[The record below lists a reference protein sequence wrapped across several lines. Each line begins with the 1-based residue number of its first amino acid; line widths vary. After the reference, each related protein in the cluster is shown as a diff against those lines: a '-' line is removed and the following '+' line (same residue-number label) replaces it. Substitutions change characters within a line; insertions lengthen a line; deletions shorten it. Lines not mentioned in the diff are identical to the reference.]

1 MVYKTLVDWFAFMTF
16 SYICLKTMI
25 NIACSCYS
33 VVLLAK
39 KAAKITRFYLTQTKR
54 LWYSRF
60 TCRRAKTA
68 GWRKRR
74 EAWKCAFKAMMIFE
88 NKGKG
93 KKESR
98 RRFWSWKTDEVTARS
113 KVIHLNPQGRECERK
128 QSKNENPWVWLT
140 PTSQIPLIEL
150 KGLGSNEISEV
161 FGPLRIYHGEFD
173 PGSERT
179 LAARLKHASRTA
191 WGSLLPQRVADWWVT
206 RGWPTL
212 EMGIAIRNSG

>member
-1 MVYKTLVDWFAFMTF
+1 MTF

-74 EAWKCAFKAMMIFE
+74 KAWKCAFKAMMIFE

-98 RRFWSWKTDEVTARS
+98 RRFWSWKADEVTARS

-128 QSKNENPWVWLT
+128 QSKNKAGWIAHAIHSN
-140 PTSQIPLIEL
+140 SFNRI
-150 KGLGSNEISEV
+150 KGIRLNSMISEV

-191 WGSLLPQRVADWWVT
+191 RVAI
-206 RGWPTL
+206 PL
-212 EMGIAIRNSG
+212 EWRTGE